1 MHSTSNPSPIQFI
14 IRLPKLSGVSAL
26 TVKTSDLESSTNR
39 PSRTPDIGISTYHG
53 LGVESNEAVVT
64 ASGVGSAGEPRLG
77 RGVVRPGRTLL
88 WARSMGS

>member
-1 MHSTSNPSPIQFI
+1 MHSTSSPSPIQFI

-26 TVKTSDLESSTNR
+26 TVKTSDLESSTNQ

-64 ASGVGSAGEPRLG
+64 ASGVGSAGN
-77 RGVVRPGRTLL
+77 RGIPSHVVGTQWDSP
-88 WARSMGS
+88 